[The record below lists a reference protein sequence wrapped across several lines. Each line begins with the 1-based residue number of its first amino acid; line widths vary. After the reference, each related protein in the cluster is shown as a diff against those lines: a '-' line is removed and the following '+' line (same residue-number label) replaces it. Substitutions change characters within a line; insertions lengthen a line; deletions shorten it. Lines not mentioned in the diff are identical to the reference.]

1 MVRSLW
7 TAATGMNGQ
16 QSNIDA
22 ISNNLSNVNTTGYKQ
37 QRVEFE
43 DLIYQTVKTAGTPA
57 TEDTVTP
64 VGIQQGSGVKVGAT
78 QRIMTQGSLQATN
91 VDTDV
96 AIVGEGFFRVLK
108 YDGSYAYTRDGS
120 FKVDSNGQLVTNNGL
135 RVMPEIILPEG
146 YLVSTLSITQTG
158 RVSVKVNDGNEQIE
172 VGQLELYRFPNPVG
186 LQAEGDN
193 LFKVTNASGEPIAGR
208 PGYEGFGD
216 TRHKFLEMSNVSVVN
231 EMVQM
236 IVAQRAYEFNSKA
249 IQTSDNMLS
258 TAVNLKR

>member
-22 ISNNLSNVNTTGYKQ
+22 ISNNLSNVNTTGFKQ

-43 DLIYQTVKTAGTPA
+43 DLIYQNLKLAGTPA

-64 VGIQQGSGVKVGAT
+64 VGIQQGAGVKVAAT
-78 QRIMTQGSLQATN
+78 QRIFTQGSLQNTG

-96 AIVGEGFFRVLK
+96 AIVVEGFIRVQQ
-108 YDGSYAYTRDGS
+108 YDGSYAYTRDGAL
-120 FKVDSNGQLVTNNGL
+120 KIDMTGQLVTSEGL
-135 RVMPEIILPEG
+135 RVMPEIIMPENFDIH
-146 YLVSTLSITQTG
+146 TLAITDQGKVT
-158 RVSVKVNDGNEQIE
+158 VKVAGDDTPVE
-172 VGQLELYRFPNPVG
+172 VGQLELYRFPNQVG
-186 LQAEGDN
+186 LEAVGDS
-193 LFKVTNASGEPIAGR
+193 LFKVTNASGQPIASR
-208 PGYEGFGD
+208 PGVDGMGIIK
-216 TRHKFLEMSNVSVVN
+216 HKFLEMSNVSVVN

-249 IQTSDNMLS
+249 IQTSDSMLNI
-258 TAVNLKR
+258 AANLKR

>member
-22 ISNNLSNVNTTGYKQ
+22 ISNNLSNVNTTGFKQ

-43 DLIYQTVKTAGTPA
+43 DLIYQNEKLSGTPA

-64 VGIQQGSGVKVGAT
+64 VGIQQGHGVKVGAT
-78 QRIMTQGSLQATN
+78 QRIMSQGSLQNTG
-91 VDTDV
+91 VCTDV
-96 AIVGEGFFRVLK
+96 AIVGDGFFRVQK
-108 YDGSYAYTRDGS
+108 YDGSYAYSRDGS
-120 FKVDSNGQLVTNNGL
+120 FKVDSSGQLVTSNGL
-135 RVMPEIILPEG
+135 RVMPEIILPDG
-146 YLVSTLSITQTG
+146 YDVQTLTVSQDG
-158 RVSVKVNDGNEQIE
+158 RVGVKVNGGTEPVQ
-172 VGQLELYRFPNPVG
+172 VGQIELYRFPNEVG
-186 LQAEGDN
+186 LKADGDN
-193 LFKVTNASGEPIAGR
+193 LFQVTNASGAPIASR
-208 PGYEGFGD
+208 PGFDGMGKLE
-216 TRHKFLEMSNVSVVN
+216 HKFLEMSNVSVVN

-249 IQTSDNMLS
+249 IQTTDSMLN

>member
-22 ISNNLSNVNTTGYKQ
+22 ISNNLSNVNTTGFKQ

-43 DLIYQTVKTAGTPA
+43 DLIYQNLKLAGTPA

-64 VGIQQGSGVKVGAT
+64 VGIQQGAGVKVAAT
-78 QRIMTQGSLQATN
+78 QRIFTQGSLQNTG

-96 AIVGEGFFRVLK
+96 AIVGEGFIRVQQ
-108 YDGSYAYTRDGS
+108 YDGSYAYTRDGAL
-120 FKVDSNGQLVTNNGL
+120 KIDMTGQLVTSEGL
-135 RVMPEIILPEG
+135 RVMPEIIMPENFDIH
-146 YLVSTLSITQTG
+146 TLTITDQG
-158 RVSVKVNDGNEQIE
+158 KVTIKVAGDDTPVE
-172 VGQLELYRFPNPVG
+172 VGQLELYRFPNQVG
-186 LQAEGDN
+186 LEAVGDS
-193 LFKVTNASGEPIAGR
+193 LFKVTNASGQPIASR
-208 PGYEGFGD
+208 PGVDGMGIIK
-216 TRHKFLEMSNVSVVN
+216 HKFLEMSNVSVVN

-249 IQTSDNMLS
+249 IQTSDSMLNI
-258 TAVNLKR
+258 AANLKR

>member
-7 TAATGMNGQ
+7 SAATGMNGQ

-22 ISNNLSNVNTTGYKQ
+22 ISHNLSNVNTTGYKQ

-43 DLIYQTVKTAGTPA
+43 DLIYQNKKLAGTPA

-64 VGIQQGSGVKVGAT
+64 VGVQMGCGVKVGAT
-78 QRIMTQGSLQATN
+78 QRIMNQGSLQNTG

-96 AIVGEGFFRVLK
+96 AIVGEGFFRVQQ

-120 FKVDSNGQLVTNNGL
+120 FKVDSQGQLVTNNGL

-146 YLVSTLSITQTG
+146 YDVSTLNITQSG
-158 RVSVKVNDGNEQIE
+158 RVSVKVNGGNDPVE
-172 VGQLELYRFPNPVG
+172 VGQLELYRFPNAVG
-186 LQAEGDN
+186 LKAEGDN
-193 LFKVTNASGEPIAGR
+193 LFKVSNASGQPIPGR
-208 PGYEGFGD
+208 PGSEGFGD
-216 TRHKFLEMSNVSVVN
+216 VRHKFLEMSNVSVVN

-249 IQTSDNMLS
+249 IQTSDTMLS

>member
-22 ISNNLSNVNTTGYKQ
+22 ISNNLSNVNTTGFKQ

-43 DLIYQTVKTAGTPA
+43 DLIYQNEKLAGTPA

-64 VGIQQGSGVKVGAT
+64 VGIQQGHGVKVGAT
-78 QRIMTQGSLQATN
+78 QRIMSQGSLQNTG
-91 VDTDV
+91 VCTDV
-96 AIVGEGFFRVLK
+96 AIVGDGFFRIQK
-108 YDGSYAYTRDGS
+108 YDGSYAYSRDGS
-120 FKVDSNGQLVTNNGL
+120 FKVDSTGQLVTSNGM
-135 RVMPEIILPEG
+135 RVMPEIILPQG
-146 YLVSTLSITQTG
+146 YDVQTLTVSQDG
-158 RVSVKVNDGNEQIE
+158 RVGVKVNGGTEPVQ
-172 VGQLELYRFPNPVG
+172 VGQIELYRFPNEVG
-186 LQAEGDN
+186 LKADGDN
-193 LFKVTNASGEPIAGR
+193 LYQVTNASGDPIASR
-208 PGYEGFGD
+208 PGFDGMGKLE
-216 TRHKFLEMSNVSVVN
+216 HKFLEMSNVSVVN

-249 IQTSDNMLS
+249 IQTTDSMLN

>member
-16 QSNIDA
+16 QANIDA

-43 DLIYQTVKTAGTPA
+43 DLLYQNKKLAGTPA

-64 VGIQQGSGVKVGAT
+64 VGIQQGSGVKLAAT
-78 QRIMTQGSLQATN
+78 QRIMKQGSLQNTG

-96 AIVGEGFFRVLK
+96 AIVGEGFFRVQK

-120 FKVDSNGQLVTNNGL
+120 FKVDSNGQVVNSND
-135 RVMPEIILPEG
+135 
-146 YLVSTLSITQTG
+146 VSTLNISQDG
-158 RVSVKVNDGNEQIE
+158 RVSVKVNGENEPIE
-172 VGQLELYRFPNPVG
+172 VGQIELFRFPNPVG

-193 LFKVTNASGEPIAGR
+193 LFVKTNASGDAIGGR
-208 PGYEGFGD
+208 PGFEGMGEV
-216 TRHKFLEMSNVSVVN
+216 RHKFLELSNVSVVN

-258 TAVNLKR
+258 TAVNMKR

>member
-22 ISNNLSNVNTTGYKQ
+22 ISNNLSNVNTTGFKQ

-43 DLIYQTVKTAGTPA
+43 DLIYQNEKLAGTPA

-64 VGIQQGSGVKVGAT
+64 VGIQQGHGVKIGAT
-78 QRIMTQGSLQATN
+78 QRIMSQGSLQNTG
-91 VDTDV
+91 VCTDV
-96 AIVGEGFFRVLK
+96 AIVGDGFFRIQK
-108 YDGSYAYTRDGS
+108 YDGSYAYSRDGS
-120 FKVDSNGQLVTNNGL
+120 FKVDSTGQLVTSNGM
-135 RVMPEIILPEG
+135 RVMPEIILPQG
-146 YLVSTLSITQTG
+146 YDVQTLTVSKDG
-158 RVSVKVNDGNEQIE
+158 RVGVKVNGGTEPVQ
-172 VGQLELYRFPNPVG
+172 VGQIELYRFPNEVG
-186 LQAEGDN
+186 LKADGDN
-193 LFKVTNASGEPIAGR
+193 LYQVTNASGAPIASR
-208 PGYEGFGD
+208 PGFDGMGKLE
-216 TRHKFLEMSNVSVVN
+216 HKFLEMSNVSVVN

-249 IQTSDNMLS
+249 IQTTDSMLN